1 MNFFQAL
8 KDARCR
14 RFLRRKGIKFSPS
27 LQALGV
33 RAELV
38 LEGGV
43 VLRNVAM
50 GYSHLEVGAMTY
62 IRGES
67 ELWNVSRIGRF
78 CSIGNGVL
86 IGHDRAG
93 HPMDWVSTHP
103 FSHAIERFHY
113 PPTVG
118 PAQIGHDVWIGREA
132 MVLEG
137 VEVGTGAVIA
147 ARAIVTK
154 DVPPYAIVA
163 GAPARIVR
171 YRHSPQVIQGL
182 LASQWWQWP
191 VEQLRSLSLDKP
203 EVFLEE
209 IQAVDM
215 GEAMHYPRVSLRR
228 SGWHELIDK

>member
-1 MNFFQAL
+1 MKVFQAL

-14 RFLRRKGIKFSPS
+14 RFLR
-27 LQALGV
+27 
-33 RAELV
+33 
-38 LEGGV
+38 
-43 VLRNVAM
+43 NVAM
-50 GYSHLEVGAMTY
+50 GFSHLEVGAMTY
-62 IRGES
+62 IRGDS

-103 FSHAIERFHY
+103 FSHVIERFHY
-113 PPTVG
+113 PPTIG

-147 ARAIVTK
+147 ARSIVTR

-163 GAPARIVR
+163 GTPARIVR
-171 YRHSPQVIQGL
+171 YRHPAQVIEGL

-191 VEQLRSLSLDKP
+191 VECLRSFSLDKP
-203 EVFLEE
+203 ESFLEE
-209 IQAVDM
+209 IQIADM
-215 GEAMHYPRVSLRR
+215 AEAMHYPRVRLCR
-228 SGWHELIDK
+228 SGWQELIDK

>member
-1 MNFFQAL
+1 MKVFQAL
-8 KDARCR
+8 KDARCCH
-14 RFLRRKGIKFSPS
+14 FLRSKGIKFSPS
-27 LQALGV
+27 LQALGA

-50 GYSHLEVGAMTY
+50 GFSHLEVGAMTY
-62 IRGES
+62 IRGDS

-103 FSHAIERFHY
+103 FSHVIERFHY
-113 PPTVG
+113 PPTIG
-118 PAQIGHDVWIGREA
+118 PAQIGHDVWNGREA

-147 ARAIVTK
+147 ARSIVTR

-163 GAPARIVR
+163 GTPARIVR
-171 YRHSPQVIQGL
+171 YRHPAQVIEGL

-191 VEQLRSLSLDKP
+191 VECLRSFSLDKP
-203 EVFLEE
+203 ESFLEE
-209 IQAVDM
+209 IQIADM
-215 GEAMHYPRVSLRR
+215 AEAMHYPRVRLCR
-228 SGWHELIDK
+228 SGWQELIDK